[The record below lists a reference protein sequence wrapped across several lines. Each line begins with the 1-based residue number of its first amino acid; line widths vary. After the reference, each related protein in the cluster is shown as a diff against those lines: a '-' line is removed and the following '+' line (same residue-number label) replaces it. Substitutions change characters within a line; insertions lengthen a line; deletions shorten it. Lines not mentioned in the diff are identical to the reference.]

1 MSIVALFVWG
11 DSGFADLDYRET
23 LRLVDP
29 RATLL
34 ILGVQTVLA
43 SFFIS
48 ILGID
53 ARRACRRSG
62 PQATAADRTKA
73 LQAGFGLKAA
83 PSWKRPT
90 ESQKL
95 QSPWMSFQE
104 NQ

>member
-29 RATLL
+29 RGTLL

-48 ILGID
+48 ILGIE
-53 ARRACRRSG
+53 RSPRLPPVRA
-62 PQATAADRTKA
+62 AAGR
-73 LQAGFGLKAA
+73 G
-83 PSWKRPT
+83 
-90 ESQKL
+90 
-95 QSPWMSFQE
+95 
-104 NQ
+104 